1 MRAIAIGLFVALIGA
16 GLSLQSQNNI
26 PHFEPAKVISAAEPV
41 YPANVVNPGT
51 VVLEVTVGETG
62 RAENV
67 SVVRAMPPFTEEA
80 LKAVQKWEF
89 EPAKLDGEPIRSR
102 VPVAFSFSRPTVW
115 WPATGQPATGAVNP

>member
-1 MRAIAIGLFVALIGA
+1 MRTIAIGLLLALTGA
-16 GLSLQSQNNI
+16 GLSLRSQNNI
-26 PHFEPAKVISAAEPV
+26 PHFEPVKVIATAEPV

-62 RAENV
+62 KAESVNV
-67 SVVRAMPPFTEEA
+67 VQAMPPFTEEA

-89 EPAKLDGEPIRSR
+89 APAKLDGEPIRSR

-115 WPATGQPATGAVNP
+115 WPVTNQSPTGAATP